1 VTVLALAGGILLTI
15 AGLVL
20 AILRERMLPPMRRLQ
35 GRFYGQ
41 RLSEKTGS
49 QLTASYLRFIGTI
62 LAVCGI
68 LLIVVATL
76 GGFRPAN

>member
-1 VTVLALAGGILLTI
+1 MTVLAILGGVVLLVV
-15 AGLVL
+15 GLVL

-35 GRFYGQ
+35 SRFYGQ
-41 RLSEKTGS
+41 RLSEKTGT

-68 LLIVVATL
+68 LLILVAAL
-76 GGFRPAN
+76 GGFRPAA